1 MAIGALPAALR
12 ELDPAR
18 RALLDL
24 SVRRGVADDEIAT
37 LLRIEREAVA
47 RRREEALEEL
57 SRMTGA
63 EGPDDIRSYLA
74 ALPERAWAMEA
85 AARPPDARGRRE
97 AAPASTTKGA
107 PGDEAASAGATKGAP
122 RDDAAST
129 GGTKG
134 APGDEATTAR
144 AAKGAE
150 GEQSPSVAALSG
162 ARPARRRRR
171 LPGPAAVSTLALLA
185 LIGVVT
191 LLLATGGDDG
201 GGGESD
207 PSSRPPRGDAQQGP
221 SRPNRPARDEAKEKP
236 PPPAAAEAPL
246 EPLGEDA
253 AEARGTGR
261 LRIQD
266 GRSVLELTI
275 GGLASPEGRYQ
286 VWLYNS
292 VSDAVSLGSFGGRRI
307 ELAAPLPDDLERY
320 RYVDVS
326 LEPDDGN
333 ENHSGQSLLRLETD
347 KLAR

>member
-1 MAIGALPAALR
+1 MAIGALPAALQ

-47 RRREEALEEL
+47 ERREEALEEL

-63 EGPDDIRSYLA
+63 EGADDIRSYLA
-74 ALPERAWAMEA
+74 ALPERAWAMGPA
-85 AARPPDARGRRE
+85 GRPPEARARTQ
-97 AAPASTTKGA
+97 AAPAT
-107 PGDEAASAGATKGAP
+107 ATKGAP
-122 RDDAAST
+122 RDEAASAAA
-129 GGTKG
+129 TKG
-134 APGDEATTAR
+134 APPDEATSAHVT
-144 AAKGAE
+144 KGAD
-150 GEQSPSVAALSG
+150 GEQGPSVAALPG
-162 ARPARRRRR
+162 PRPARARRRRR
-171 LPGPAAVSTLALLA
+171 LPGPAAIAGLGLLA
-185 LIGVVT
+185 LIGLVT
-191 LLLATGGDDG
+191 LLLASSGDDG
-201 GGGESD
+201 GGGESE
-207 PSSRPPRGDAQQGP
+207 PAARPPQGDAQQAP
-221 SRPNRPARDEAKEKP
+221 TRPKSPARDDAQEKP
-236 PPPAAAEAPL
+236 PPPAGAGAPL

-261 LRIQD
+261 LTTQR
-266 GRSVLELTI
+266 GRSLLELTI
-275 GGLASPEGRYQ
+275 GGLPSPEGRYQ

-292 VSDAVSLGSFGGRRI
+292 VSDAVSLGSFAGRRI

-326 LEPDDGN
+326 LEPEDGN